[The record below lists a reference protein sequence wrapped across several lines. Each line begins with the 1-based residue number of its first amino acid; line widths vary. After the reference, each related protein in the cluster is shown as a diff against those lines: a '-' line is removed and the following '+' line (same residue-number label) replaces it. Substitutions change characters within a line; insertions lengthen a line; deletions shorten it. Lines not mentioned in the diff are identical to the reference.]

1 MTSDTKGKTMLEPG
15 RKLGRYRVEEQ
26 LGAGGMGEVYR
37 AWDSVLRRWVAL
49 KVVAQ
54 GDGSGLAERLVNEA
68 RAAASLRH
76 PNIVSVYDVGEEDGY
91 AFVSMDLVDGRP
103 LRDYV
108 GDGSVPHDK
117 QLAWLLQIASA
128 LRAAHKA
135 GLVHRDM
142 KPDNVMITVDGEVRV
157 LDFGLAKTFAVDV
170 HAPTAHEDARG
181 PASTFLT
188 GQGRVIGTPAYM
200 APEQLAGGPASPLW
214 DEYAWGV
221 LACELLTGKHPR
233 LAGLISVS
241 GWVKPD
247 SMPSVSDPIAQIVAR
262 AMAPSPDQRFPSMD
276 AIVAALGGPVSGA
289 ALAPGATT
297 NPPPKAPSTASAAM
311 NVQIGDTLPVPVHPN
326 APVQRSSPRY
336 ALWIVAAASLVSA
349 AGLAAWRLRTA
360 PPAIA
365 TVPPAPASAPAPPPV
380 LSTAALGALVSAPG
394 ASASTPS
401 SAAPVTSV
409 RPLAPV
415 AKAIVAPPA
424 PRKLSVKLS
433 GGDSLQYDHAT
444 VERFV
449 APLRPLVQACLEQH
463 PPAKLPAALAIDL
476 ELWNLGDAMGKV
488 RDARVNETP
497 ALAGCLRDAF
507 MPLSFG
513 PPKSAAMPPGAVFVR
528 VQVDDGN

>member
-1 MTSDTKGKTMLEPG
+1 MTSEPSAKTSIEPG

-54 GDGSGLAERLVNEA
+54 GGGSGLAERLVNEA
-68 RAAASLRH
+68 RAAAALRH
-76 PNIVSVYDVGEEDGY
+76 PNIVSVYDVGEEDGH
-91 AFVSMDLVDGRP
+91 AFVSMDLVEGHP

-108 GDGSVPHDK
+108 GDGSVPHDR

-135 GLVHRDM
+135 GLIHRDI

-170 HAPTAHEDARG
+170 DAPTAHEDARG
-181 PASTFLT
+181 PTSSFLT
-188 GQGRVIGTPAYM
+188 GQGRVSGTPAYM
-200 APEQLAGGPASPLW
+200 APEQLAGAPASPLW
-214 DEYAWGV
+214 DQYAWGV

-247 SMPSVSDPIAQIVAR
+247 SMPGVSGSVAQIVAR

-289 ALAPGATT
+289 ALAPSATT
-297 NPPPKAPSTASAAM
+297 NPPPEVEDDRARSA

-326 APVQRSSPRY
+326 APAPQRSPRY
-336 ALWIVAAASLVSA
+336 PIWIVAVAGLVSA
-349 AGLAAWRLRTA
+349 AGLAAWRLRGA
-360 PPAIA
+360 PPAVA
-365 TVPPAPASAPAPPPV
+365 TVPPGPTSAPVASVGAPV
-380 LSTAALGALVSAPG
+380 AIVSAPSV
-394 ASASTPS
+394 SA
-401 SAAPVTSV
+401 SAAPSAAPAASV
-409 RPLAPV
+409 RPPASTTPPS
-415 AKAIVAPPA
+415 VAPPA
-424 PRKLSVKLS
+424 PRKLAVTLS

-449 APLRPLVQACLEQH
+449 APLRPLVQACFEQH
-463 PPAKLPAALAIDL
+463 RPAKLPVVLAIDL
-476 ELWNLGDAMGKV
+476 ELWNIGDAMGKV
-488 RDARVNETP
+488 RDARVNDAP
-497 ALAGCLRDAF
+497 ALASCLRDTF

-528 VQVDDGN
+528 VQVDDRN